1 MTASAALVVGDWGLL
16 LCSVM
21 ARPAP
26 ILVWLTHAAFVRDE
40 SCSAVVVDQLRAGT
54 TITMALACGARR
66 VIPVPTVEEALA
78 RREALRREGP
88 ARRVLLGGERGGVVI
103 PGFDLGNSPREY
115 TRERVEDA
123 DIVFTTTNGTAA
135 LHAARNSALV
145 VVACLANL
153 RAAAAVVDREPR
165 PISIICAGTH
175 GLVGLDDALVAGA
188 MVRRLADRPLAE
200 DDAARLCLTW
210 WDDAA
215 GDIRNALAS
224 SLGGRGLVALN
235 QHEDLDFC
243 AQVDLTSVVPR
254 LMPDG
259 SLMPA

>member
-1 MTASAALVVGDWGLL
+1 
-16 LCSVM
+16 M
-21 ARPAP
+21 ARAAP
-26 ILVWLTHAAFVRDE
+26 ISVSLTHAAYARDE
-40 SCSAVVVDQLRAGT
+40 ACSAVVIDQLRAGT
-54 TITMALACGARR
+54 TITMALTNGARR
-66 VIPVPTVEEALA
+66 VIPVTSVDEALA
-78 RREALRREGP
+78 RRDSLRRENPG
-88 ARRVLLGGERGGVVI
+88 RRVLLGGERGGVLI

-135 LHAARNSALV
+135 LHAARNSPLV

-153 RAAAAVVDREPR
+153 SAAAAVVDREPR

-188 MVRRLADRPLAE
+188 MVRWLPDRPLAE

-215 GDIRNALAS
+215 EDIRNALAS
-224 SLGGRGLVALN
+224 SLGGRGLIALN

-243 AQVDLTSVVPR
+243 AQIDLTTVVPR

-259 SLMPA
+259 TLMPA